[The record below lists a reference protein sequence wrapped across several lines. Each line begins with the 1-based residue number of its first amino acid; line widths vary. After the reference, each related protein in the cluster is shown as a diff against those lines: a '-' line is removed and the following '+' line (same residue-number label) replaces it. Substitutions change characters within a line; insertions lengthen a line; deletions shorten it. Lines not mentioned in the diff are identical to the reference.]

1 MKLIKPIALFLILFC
16 LTNNAFAEKGHLTF
30 RPYIELS
37 NYAYQEPSVM
47 EKTSDKPFLG
57 LGLTVEA
64 PILNDLVTLDV
75 AYKTGTTNY
84 SSVRTGKTSADPTN
98 ISRIEVKYVTKFDQL
113 EVYSGIGYRSLFDS
127 WGNKV
132 TSTNHDTYDRRS
144 QYVYVPL
151 GMKFN
156 NGFLS
161 NTMVQF
167 NFLLRGL
174 QTSYFGTISGYQ
186 DTSKLQK
193 SGWGVRSEKK
203 ISDNLQLFIS
213 YWDIKESE
221 FNRGFYEPQNT
232 TFETGVKLYFTK
244 Y

>member
-1 MKLIKPIALFLILFC
+1 MKLIKPITLFFILFC
-16 LTNNAFAEKGHLTF
+16 STKNAVAEKGHLTF
-30 RPYIELS
+30 RPYIELA
-37 NYAYQEPSVM
+37 NYSYQEPSVM

-57 LGLTVEA
+57 LGLIIEA
-64 PILNDLVTLDV
+64 PILNDVVTLDV
-75 AYKTGTTNY
+75 AYKTGATNY
-84 SSVRTGKTSADPTN
+84 SSVRTGKTIADPTN
-98 ISRIEVKYVTKFDQL
+98 ISQIEVKYVKKFDQL
-113 EVYSGIGYRSLFDS
+113 EVYSGIGYRALFDS

-144 QYVYVPL
+144 QYVYAPL

-156 NGFLS
+156 NGLLS

-174 QTSYFGTISGYQ
+174 QTSYFGAIPGYQ

-193 SGWGVRSEKK
+193 SGWGVRGEQK

-213 YWDIKESE
+213 YWNIKESE
-221 FNRGFYEPQNT
+221 LNRGFYEPQNT
-232 TFETGVKLYFTK
+232 TFETGVKLYFGTH
-244 Y
+244 